1 MSYHWSWDRVLV
13 KSVTFKENTKLSDK
27 WEREPIT
34 VLGQPNPDIPVFI
47 VQREDGEGRKR
58 NIHRNLLHPVG
69 ESTESPMKPVRK
81 PFS

>member
-1 MSYHWSWDRVLV
+1 V

-27 WEREPIT
+27 WEREPYK
-34 VLGQPNPDIPVFI
+34 VLGQHNPDISVFT

-58 NIHRNLLHPVG
+58 NLHRNLLLPVG
-69 ESTESPMKPVRK
+69 DITESPVKPVPK